1 MLRSLRPLLVF
12 GTLACWAG
20 PAAASFIPTFDAR
33 YVSVYYESLCPAC
46 GPEGEDVFYSDSDGA
61 SGTGFAPFSASV
73 EAGSTYTA
81 SQDSTVAAAL
91 LAGSG
96 HAGGGTGE
104 VGYATSAYDIIF
116 DVDGATPYD
125 LSGTFE
131 NTTFFAVQSVRLLQD
146 GNVVHEFNADVVGVS
161 PFSFSG
167 VLLPGSSYRLT
178 VDATINEAIGQ
189 LNWSFAM
196 NAVPEPA
203 SVVLLAIG
211 TAGLAGLRSRRR

>member
-1 MLRSLRPLLVF
+1 MVRSLGLSLAFAMVV
-12 GTLACWAG
+12 GTAG
-20 PAAASFIPTFDAR
+20 PAAALFVPSFDGR
-33 YVSVYYESLCPAC
+33 YVQVYYESFCPGC

-61 SGTGFAPFSASV
+61 SGSGFAPFAASV

-81 SQDSTVAAAL
+81 SQSSSVGAAL

-96 HAGGGTGE
+96 HAGGQTGE

-116 DVDGATPYD
+116 DVDGATPYE

-161 PFSFSG
+161 PFAFSG
-167 VLLPGSSYRLT
+167 LLVPGSSYRLI
-178 VDATINEAIGQ
+178 VDATIDGAVGQ
-189 LNWSFAM
+189 LDWSFAM
-196 NAVPEPA
+196 QAVPEPGSIA
-203 SVVLLAIG
+203 LLALG